1 MDAIRTSFGVADV
14 KARFS
19 ELLDRVERGETI
31 TVSKHGRTV
40 AKLVPATQE
49 PSAGQRK
56 TRMRNYLDGV
66 RRRDQTLGGDLSIRD
81 LISEVRERE

>member
-1 MDAIRTSFGVADV
+1 MDALRTSFGVADV

-40 AKLVPATQE
+40 AKLVPAGERPCTGDRQ
-49 PSAGQRK
+49 AA
-56 TRMRNYLDGV
+56 MRAYLQGV
-66 RRRDQTLGGDLSIRD
+66 RDRGHTLGDGLSIRQ
-81 LISEVRERE
+81 LIDEGREVE

>member
-1 MDAIRTSFGVADV
+1 MGAIRTSFGVADV

-40 AKLVPATQE
+40 AKLVPAPQE
-49 PSAGQRK
+49 RSADQRK
-56 TRMRNYLDGV
+56 AGLHKYLEGV
-66 RRRDQTLGGDLSIRD
+66 RRRGQTLGKDLSIRQ
-81 LISEVRERE
+81 LINEGREGE